1 LTITNAQTG
10 DSGSYSVVVTNVAGS
25 ATSSN
30 ALLSVVILSPTFG
43 NIIAVGDGSF
53 ILNGSGGMTNGTY
66 YVLTSSNLVTPLG
79 LWTPIAT
86 NQFDSQGQFIFTNTA
101 PTNTPQLFYI
111 LQMQSP

>member
-1 LTITNAQTG
+1 
-10 DSGSYSVVVTNVAGS
+10 VV
-25 ATSSN
+25 
-30 ALLSVVILSPTFG
+30 LPPIFG

-53 ILNGSGGMTNGTY
+53 ILSGNGGLSNGTY
-66 YVLTSSNLVTPLG
+66 YVLASSNLVTPLD

-111 LQMQSP
+111 LQMQLP